1 MAEYRRAE
9 ITSGLFIVL
18 SVLLFAFFSFKVGGL
33 SFDGLFGASGASFY
47 TYFDEVRTLDVKS
60 KVSVGGAAVGR
71 VVSKTTEARVLT
83 ESDVKRLADTGL
95 DVVALGIK
103 AGMVRHQVRVGFVI
117 DDRTQRLG
125 DDPYVKIEQEG
136 FIGPFFLALYPG
148 VWDPSRTPPLA
159 VEAPVRT
166 EPIRSEPGSGL
177 LDDFRIKFAP
187 TLREIDGILS
197 KINRDFL
204 NEAALDDLRQV
215 IPLMRSDLEEAQSLL
230 RNMKQMVDPA
240 DADSLQATVLKPA
253 GRLLGRLDVSAGRLD
268 DLLKDAMP
276 EIRRLLTNAADAAE
290 EGERTIAALRRVVE
304 DGEPKFRAMLNDVE
318 ALTSALASKRKALT
332 EMVNDAQRL
341 LTSASAAADGAAGLM
356 KDNRANLAELIRTFR
371 STAWEAELLAR
382 KLRANPA
389 VLIWGD
395 DEPRL
400 EAEPRDETGI
410 RRSGRAK
417 PYDQRDE
424 GESKGSEK
432 PAPPRKTEG
441 SK

>member
-9 ITSGLFIVL
+9 ITSGLFIIL
-18 SVLLFAFFSFKVGGL
+18 SVLLFALFSFKIGGL
-33 SFDGLFGASGASFY
+33 SLDGLFGAAGAEFH

-60 KVSVGGAAVGR
+60 KVSVGGTPVGR
-71 VVSKTTEARVLT
+71 VISKTTEARVLT
-83 ESDVKRLADTGL
+83 EADVKRLADSGL
-95 DVVALGIK
+95 DVAALGIK
-103 AGMVRHQVRVGFVI
+103 AGKIRHQVRVGFVL

-125 DDPYVKIEQEG
+125 VDPYVKIEQEG

-148 VWDPSRTPPLA
+148 VWEAGSTPPL
-159 VEAPVRT
+159 VIEAPPRT

-197 KINRDFL
+197 KVNRDFL
-204 NEAALDDLRQV
+204 NEDALDDLRQV
-215 IPLMRSDLEEAQSLL
+215 IPLMRSDLEEAQALL
-230 RNMKQMVDPA
+230 RNMKRMVDPA
-240 DADSLQATVLKPA
+240 DSDSLQATVLKPA
-253 GRLLGRLDVSAGRLD
+253 NRLLGRLDVSAGRLD
-268 DLLKDAMP
+268 DLLKEAMP
-276 EIRRLLTNAADAAE
+276 EVRRLLANAADAAA
-290 EGERTIAALRRVVE
+290 EGERTIAVLRRVVE

-332 EMVNDAQRL
+332 DMVADAQKL
-341 LTSASAAADGAAGLM
+341 LKSASSAADGAAGLM
-356 KDNRANLAELIRTFR
+356 NDNRANLAEMIRTFR

-382 KLRANPA
+382 KLRSNPA

-400 EAEPRDETGI
+400 EAEPLDETGI

-424 GESKGSEK
+424 GETDGSLK
-432 PAPPRKTEG
+432 PAPPRKSEPP
-441 SK
+441 K